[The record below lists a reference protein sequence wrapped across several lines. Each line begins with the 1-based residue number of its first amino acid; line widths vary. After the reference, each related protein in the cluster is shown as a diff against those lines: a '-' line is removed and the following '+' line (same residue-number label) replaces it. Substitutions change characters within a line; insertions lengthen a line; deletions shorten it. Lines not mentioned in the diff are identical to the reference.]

1 MKHLDPLELDAARAG
16 VENAHAESCGA
27 CGSAVAELRSLA
39 ERLASASRI
48 DVPASV
54 DAAILAA
61 VPRKRPLWRIW
72 VAAAALLAVANGVG
86 TVRFQPRPPDVVDAY
101 RVSLRGGDGAAL
113 ARACVRTPFLAIVLG
128 AQDETRFSA
137 IDVTIDGGAEAV
149 AAWQVEVKGNAQ
161 VVGIEGGEGVW
172 KEPAQYD
179 PEALNGGRVVLAAF
193 TSAKEPPIGRVRV
206 ARLHV
211 VSAGAPEVTV
221 KLVAAALPGGA
232 RFVPKVETGGTK

>member
-1 MKHLDPLELDAARAG
+1 MSHLDPLELDAARAG
-16 VENAHAESCGA
+16 AEYAHAELCDE
-27 CGSAVAELRSLA
+27 CGSAVADLRSFA
-39 ERLASASRI
+39 ERLASATRI

-54 DAAILAA
+54 DAAILAR
-61 VPRKRPLWRIW
+61 VPRRRPLWRIW
-72 VAAAALLAVANGVG
+72 VAAAAVLLVAVGVG
-86 TVRFQPRPPDVVDAY
+86 TVRFHPRTPDVVDAY
-101 RVSLRGGDGAAL
+101 RVSLKGGDGAAL

-128 AQDETRFSA
+128 AQDETRFTA
-137 IDVTIDGGAEAV
+137 IDVFIDGGAEAV

-161 VVGIEGGEGVW
+161 IVGIEGGEGVW

-179 PEALNGGRVVLAAF
+179 PDALSGGRLVLAAF
-193 TSAKEPPIGRVRV
+193 TGAKEPPAGRVRV